1 MAALLASLRQF
12 LRSKIPPSQS
22 EENKTFPQ
30 KWRESIDGKMGPRG
44 LADVLGMDP
53 FATWDQN
60 RMPESSAETQCG
72 LAIDI
77 ACAYPTHEMI
87 QPFLSRALNV
97 ARRALAEKPLD
108 TDRQMSVRFPG
119 NRGRLLRVQA
129 YATSLQEGGAP
140 DLTKLRA
147 ACDDLLASKQLAVPT
162 VEWCNVHESQYLM
175 AVQLA
180 LVCGDIKRAHDLL
193 QLDCGFEGLELWVE
207 GLIDL
212 VESLQ
217 LTPGGSW
224 RASQAPESWIRFF
237 DLIRDPTVKV
247 QELVTSMPLLRLEA
261 SLLTDRYL
269 RHPAEPLDWKRVL
282 AGISQ

>member
-1 MAALLASLRQF
+1 MAALLSTFLQF
-12 LRSKIPPSQS
+12 LRSKIPPVQS
-22 EENKTFPQ
+22 EENKTLPQ
-30 KWRESIDGKMGPRG
+30 RWCEYIDGRMRPRG
-44 LADVLGMDP
+44 LVDVLAMDP

-60 RMPESSAETQCG
+60 RMPENGAETECG
-72 LAIDI
+72 RAIDI

-87 QPFLSRALNV
+87 QPFLSRALNLV
-97 ARRALAEKPLD
+97 RRALAEKPLD
-108 TDRQMSVRFPG
+108 TDREMSRRFPG

-247 QELVTSMPLLRLEA
+247 HELVTSSPLLRLEV
-261 SLLTDRYL
+261 SLITDRYL
-269 RHPAEPLDWKRVL
+269 GHAGEPLDWKRVL

>member
-1 MAALLASLRQF
+1 V
-12 LRSKIPPSQS
+12 
-22 EENKTFPQ
+22 NKTLPQ
-30 KWRESIDGKMGPRG
+30 RWREYIDRNMGPRG
-44 LADVLGMDP
+44 FADVLGMDP

-87 QPFLSRALNV
+87 QPFLSRALNL

-108 TDRQMSVRFPG
+108 TDRAMSLRFPG

-140 DLTKLRA
+140 DLTKLRN
-147 ACDDLLASKQLAVPT
+147 ACEDMLASKQLAIPT
-162 VEWCNVHESQYLM
+162 VEWGALQQCQYLV

-180 LVCGDIKRAHDLL
+180 LVCGDIEHANELL
-193 QLDCGFEGLELWVE
+193 QVDCGFEDLELWAE
-207 GLIDL
+207 GLTKL
-212 VESLQ
+212 VESL
-217 LTPGGSW
+217 LPPGGSS
-224 RASQAPESWIRFF
+224 RASRAPESWIRFF

-247 QELVTSMPLLRLEA
+247 QELMTSMPLLRLEA
-261 SLLTDRYL
+261 SLITDRYL
-269 RHPAEPLDWKRVL
+269 RHADEPLDWQRVL

>member
-1 MAALLASLRQF
+1 MTALFSSFLQF
-12 LRSKIPPSQS
+12 LRSKIPPAQG
-22 EENKTFPQ
+22 EENKTLPQ
-30 KWRESIDGKMGPRG
+30 RWREHIDSRMGPRG

-60 RMPESSAETQCG
+60 RMPESSAEIECSR
-72 LAIDI
+72 AIDI

-87 QPFLSRALNV
+87 QPYLSRALSL

-108 TDRQMSVRFPG
+108 TDREMSRRFPG

-129 YATSLQEGGAP
+129 YATSLQEGSAL
-140 DLTKLRA
+140 DLTKLRK
-147 ACDDLLASKQLAVPT
+147 ACADLPANKLLAIPT
-162 VEWCNVHESQYLM
+162 VEWGSFEQCQYLV

-180 LVCGDIKRAHDLL
+180 LVCGDIQHARDLL
-193 QLDCGFEGLELWVE
+193 EVDCGFEDVELWVT
-207 GLIDL
+207 GLSEL

-224 RASQAPESWIRFF
+224 RASQVPESWIRFF
-237 DLIRDPTVKV
+237 DLLRDPTVKLH
-247 QELVTSMPLLRLEA
+247 ELVTPMPLLRLEA
-261 SLLTDRYL
+261 SLITDRYL
-269 RHPAEPLDWKRVL
+269 RHACEPLDWSRVL